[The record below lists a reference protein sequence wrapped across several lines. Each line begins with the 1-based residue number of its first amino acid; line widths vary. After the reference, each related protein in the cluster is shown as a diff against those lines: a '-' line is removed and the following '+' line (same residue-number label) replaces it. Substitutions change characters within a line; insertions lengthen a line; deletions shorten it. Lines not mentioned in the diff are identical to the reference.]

1 MAKKIRD
8 IRRPEIVRALFDAIM
23 ELGVSLPS
31 YDQVA
36 KQGGMTR
43 QLIRHYFKDPDE
55 LALAL
60 CDYLADLYRERLMVA
75 INNADDVK
83 RLKTFIDFWFDQ
95 LAEKGSPKPV
105 DDQVY
110 DALFARAAANDKIK
124 ANLRGQYELAQMVL
138 AHEIKISYPDLSQ
151 NACRELG
158 FLIVTQMYGT
168 WKMVA
173 SLGFDE
179 RQVKV
184 SRKAIDRLIDSYVAS
199 YEDPDLI

>member
-8 IRRPEIVRALFDAIM
+8 IRRPEIVRALFDAVM
-23 ELGVSLPS
+23 KNGVSLPG
-31 YDQVA
+31 YDQIA
-36 KQGGMTR
+36 TEGGMTR

-60 CDYLADLYRERLMVA
+60 CNYLADLYREKLMVA
-75 INNADDVK
+75 INDADDVK
-83 RLKTFIDFWFDQ
+83 RLTTFIDFWFNG
-95 LAEKGSPKPV
+95 LADKGSPKPV

-110 DALFARAAANDKIK
+110 DALFARAAVNMDVRE
-124 ANLRGQYELAQMVL
+124 NLKSQYELMQMVL
-138 AHEIKISYPDLSQ
+138 SHEIKISYPDLSQ

-179 RQVKV
+179 KQVTV
-184 SRKAIDRLIDSYVAS
+184 ARKAIDRLIASYVAD
-199 YEDPDLI
+199 YHDPDLD